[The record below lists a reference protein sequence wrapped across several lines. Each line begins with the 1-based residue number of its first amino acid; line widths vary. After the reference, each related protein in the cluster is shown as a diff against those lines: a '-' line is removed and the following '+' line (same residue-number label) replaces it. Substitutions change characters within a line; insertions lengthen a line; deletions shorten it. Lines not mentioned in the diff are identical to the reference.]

1 MLPTLT
7 EAHPVKIRSGAR
19 SRKLAKGF
27 KFKVVEF
34 ARDPLEVHEKRR
46 VYMPLAD
53 PSTTL
58 PLPLLL
64 IPFVLLLLAIAVMP
78 FVARNWWERNYPK
91 VSVFL
96 AGIVILYYLVVLGRG
111 TRLLEPLHEYIGFV
125 VLMASLFIVAGGIH
139 IKVAGEATPAR
150 NVLFLLAGSLLAS
163 IIGTTGASM
172 LLIRPWIR
180 MNKYRITGY
189 HAVFF
194 IFLISNIGG
203 ALTPIGDPPLF
214 LGFLKGIPFWW
225 TLVHLWKPW
234 ILAVALLAGAFY
246 LIDRENFLRAP
257 RAVREEDT
265 EDRSWSVEGGR
276 NILPLAAILGAVFL
290 PAPWRE
296 SVMVMAGLLSWYL
309 TPRLVH
315 EKNDFTFAPI
325 KEVAWLFL
333 GIFTTMMP
341 ALDYLKHHALGLAH
355 SFGMG
360 PIHFYYA
367 TGLLSSVLDN
377 APTYLAFL
385 SVELGLQG
393 GSLGNPHDVLH
404 VATSAPVNLIGISLG
419 AVFFGAMT
427 YIGNGPNFMVKSIA
441 EGAGVKVP
449 GFFGYILYYALPIL
463 LPVLALVGWLFLG

>member
-1 MLPTLT
+1 MKNNGIVTASLTSSQLPGLW
-7 EAHPVKIRSGAR
+7 
-19 SRKLAKGF
+19 
-27 KFKVVEF
+27 
-34 ARDPLEVHEKRR
+34 
-46 VYMPLAD
+46 
-53 PSTTL
+53 
-58 PLPLLL
+58 LLM
-64 IPFVLLLLAIAVMP
+64 PFVLLLLAIAVMP
-78 FVARNWWERNYPK
+78 FLAPHWWERHYPK
-91 VSVFL
+91 V
-96 AGIVILYYLVVLGRG
+96 AVILGGFVAGYYLVVFHNHHRIG
-111 TRLLEPLHEYIGFV
+111 EALHEYGSFII
-125 VLMASLFIVAGGIH
+125 LMAALFIVAGGIH
-139 IKVAGEATPAR
+139 LRMGGGVPPRI
-150 NVLFLLAGSLLAS
+150 NLLFLLGGAVLANLM
-163 IIGTTGASM
+163 GTTGASM

-225 TLVHLWKPW
+225 TLLHLWKPW
-234 ILAVALLAGAFY
+234 LLALVLLGGVFY

-265 EDRSWSVEGGR
+265 EDRSWSVEGGW

-296 SVMVMAGLLSWYL
+296 IVMVAACLLSWYL

-341 ALDYLKHHALGLAH
+341 ALDYLEHHAPGLAR

-360 PIHFYYA
+360 PTHFYYA

-377 APTYLAFL
+377 APTCLAFL

-393 GSLGNPHDVLH
+393 GSLGNPQDVLH
-404 VATSAPVNLIGISLG
+404 VATSTPFNLIGISLG

-463 LPVLALVGWLFLG
+463 LPVLALVGWLFLR

>member
-1 MLPTLT
+1 MKNNGIVTAIPSQSSELPGLW
-7 EAHPVKIRSGAR
+7 
-19 SRKLAKGF
+19 
-27 KFKVVEF
+27 
-34 ARDPLEVHEKRR
+34 
-46 VYMPLAD
+46 
-53 PSTTL
+53 
-58 PLPLLL
+58 LLM
-64 IPFVLLLLAIAVMP
+64 PFVLLLLAIAVMP
-78 FVARNWWERNYPK
+78 FVAPHWWERHYPK
-91 VSVFL
+91 V
-96 AGIVILYYLVVLGRG
+96 AVILGGFVAGYYLVVFHNPHRIG
-111 TRLLEPLHEYIGFV
+111 EALHEYGSFII
-125 VLMASLFIVAGGIH
+125 LMAALFIVAGGIH
-139 IKVAGEATPAR
+139 LRMGGGVPPLI
-150 NVLFLLAGSLLAS
+150 NLLFLLGGSVLANL
-163 IIGTTGASM
+163 IGTTGASM

-234 ILAVALLAGAFY
+234 LLAVALLGGIFY

-265 EDRSWSVEGGR
+265 EDRSWSIEGGW

-296 SVMVMAGLLSWYL
+296 IVMAMACLLSWYL

-341 ALDYLKHHALGLAH
+341 ALDYLEHHAPDLAR

-360 PIHFYYA
+360 PTHFYYA

-404 VATSAPVNLIGISLG
+404 VATSAPFNLIGISLG

-463 LPVLALVGWLFLG
+463 LPVLALVGWLFLR

>member
-1 MLPTLT
+1 MSALT
-7 EAHPVKIRSGAR
+7 PSHD
-19 SRKLAKGF
+19 LAG
-27 KFKVVEF
+27 
-34 ARDPLEVHEKRR
+34 
-46 VYMPLAD
+46 
-53 PSTTL
+53 PS
-58 PLPLLL
+58 LLL
-64 IPFVLLLLAIAVMP
+64 PFALLLLLIAVMP
-78 FVARNWWERNYPK
+78 FAAPHWWERHYAK
-91 VSVFL
+91 VSL
-96 AGIVILYYLVVLGRG
+96 ILGSFVTGYYLIVFRDPHRIG
-111 TRLLEPLHEYIGFV
+111 EALHEYGSFII
-125 VLMASLFIVAGGIH
+125 LMASLFIVAGGIH
-139 IKVAGEATPAR
+139 IRMGGGVPPHV
-150 NVLFLLAGSLLAS
+150 NLLFLLGGSLLANL
-163 IIGTTGASM
+163 IGTTGASM

-290 PAPWRE
+290 PTPWRE
-296 SVMVMAGLLSWYL
+296 SVMVIAGLLSWYL

-341 ALDYLKHHALGLAH
+341 ALDYLEHHAPGLAR

-360 PIHFYYA
+360 PMHFYYA

-393 GSLGNPHDVLH
+393 GSLGNPHDVVH
-404 VATSAPVNLIGISLG
+404 VATSAPLNLIGISLG

-463 LPVLALVGWLFLG
+463 LPVLALVGWLFLR